1 MKSQNMRKL
10 SAIESKGKKELN
22 RISKPRDQ
30 TLVII
35 LIRVINDQSTLI
47 SQEDKVNTRLPH
59 VFKRGKTRVIK
70 LLLVLT
76 LAPVF

>member
-47 SQEDKVNTRLPH
+47 SQEDKNKIV
-59 VFKRGKTRVIK
+59 
-70 LLLVLT
+70 
-76 LAPVF
+76 

>member
-22 RISKPRDQ
+22 RIRKPRDQ

-47 SQEDKVNTRLPH
+47 SQEANKN
-59 VFKRGKTRVIK
+59 IK
-70 LLLVLT
+70 
-76 LAPVF
+76 